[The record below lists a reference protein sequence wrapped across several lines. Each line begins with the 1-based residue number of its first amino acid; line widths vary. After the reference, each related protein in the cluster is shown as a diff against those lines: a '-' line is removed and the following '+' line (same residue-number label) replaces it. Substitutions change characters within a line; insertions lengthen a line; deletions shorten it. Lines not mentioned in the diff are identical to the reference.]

1 MSVAGSREPTRTPE
15 VPLRRKPVVAA
26 ASLAVATL
34 VALAGCGAPAPPSS
48 SAPSGGADAK
58 TAKDAAALG
67 GMSGLE
73 SACKTEGKLNVIALP
88 PDWANYGKIIDAFKA
103 KYGVTV
109 ESAQPDANSQDEI
122 NAAKQLAGTDRAP
135 DVFDLGQGVALANT
149 GMYAPYKVTA
159 FDQIPAPFKDASG
172 VWVNDYGGYM
182 SVGYD
187 AKKVPAVTSLA
198 DLLKPEYKGKIAL
211 NGDPTQA
218 SAGYNGVL
226 MASIANGGSADDI
239 APGVDYFK
247 KLATAGNFLPVDPT
261 PATIE
266 SGQTPVVFDWDY
278 LQAAQVDKLKA
289 KGIDWQIYVPD
300 NAVVGGYYYQAINAG
315 APHPACARLWQE
327 YLYTPDG
334 QNEFLRGG
342 ARPVLADQ
350 MKSANT
356 LDTAAFAK
364 LPPVT
369 GSPVVSN
376 AEQVKKG
383 TDVLNS
389 TWKTAVGG

>member
-1 MSVAGSREPTRTPE
+1 MNKSLLAVSAASALVFASLIGCAPPQKDNGGGESANGVKISEAKSAADIGGMDA
-15 VPLRRKPVVAA
+15 LVAA
-26 ASLAVATL
+26 A
-34 VALAGCGAPAPPSS
+34 
-48 SAPSGGADAK
+48 K
-58 TAKDAAALG
+58 K
-67 GMSGLE
+67 
-73 SACKTEGKLNVIALP
+73 EGELNVIALP
-88 PDWANYGKIIDAFKA
+88 PDWANYGAIIKAFGD
-103 KYGVTV
+103 KYGIKVN
-109 ESAQPDANSQDEI
+109 SAQPDANSQDEI

-376 AEQVKKG
+376 ADQVKKG

>member
-1 MSVAGSREPTRTPE
+1 MKVRTAFVSFVA
-15 VPLRRKPVVAA
+15 LA
-26 ASLAVATL
+26 ASA
-34 VALAGCGAPAPPSS
+34 ALAGCSPPSDDDS
-48 SAPSGGADAK
+48 SSSS
-58 TAKDAAALG
+58 DAA
-67 GMSGLE
+67 
-73 SACKTEGKLNVIALP
+73 SATSVDDFGTMDDLVKAAQDEGELNVIALP
-88 PDWANYGKIIDAFKA
+88 PDWANYGNIIKAFED
-103 KYGVTV
+103 KYDITV
-109 ESAQPDANSQDEI
+109 NSDQPDVASQEEI
-122 NAAKQLAGTDRAP
+122 NAAKQLEGSDRAP

-187 AKKVPAVTSLA
+187 AKKVPAVASLA

-289 KGIDWQIYVPD
+289 KGIDWKIYVPD

-315 APHPACARLWQE
+315 APHPAAPGCGRSTSTRPTAR
-327 YLYTPDG
+327 TSSSAVAP
-334 QNEFLRGG
+334 
-342 ARPVLADQ
+342 AR
-350 MKSANT
+350 S
-356 LDTAAFAK
+356 
-364 LPPVT
+364 
-369 GSPVVSN
+369 SP
-376 AEQVKKG
+376 
-383 TDVLNS
+383 TR
-389 TWKTAVGG
+389 

>member
-1 MSVAGSREPTRTPE
+1 
-15 VPLRRKPVVAA
+15 
-26 ASLAVATL
+26 
-34 VALAGCGAPAPPSS
+34 
-48 SAPSGGADAK
+48 
-58 TAKDAAALG
+58 
-67 GMSGLE
+67 MSGLE

-88 PDWANYGKIIDAFKA
+88 PDWANYGEIIDAFKA

-109 ESAQPDANSQDEI
+109 ESAQPDANRQDEI

-187 AKKVPAVTSLA
+187 AKKVPAVASLA

-289 KGIDWQIYVPD
+289 KGIDWKIYVPD

-376 AEQVKKG
+376 ADQVKKG